1 MDKITHDVRTARWLD
16 IIHQCQTRTDGTTAH
31 QWLAN
36 HGVKEKAYYYWL
48 RKFRKEAYAEL
59 TNTKNELTVQPTTE
73 VAFAEIPVP
82 EPGQIMSAS
91 SDICNRINPVA
102 VIRGN
107 RLTIAITDSIPAD
120 ILSVL
125 IKEAADAL

>member
-1 MDKITHDVRTARWLD
+1 MENKNIKFE
-16 IIHQCQTRTDGTTAH
+16 
-31 QWLAN
+31 N
-36 HGVKEKAYYYWL
+36 NEYHGVKEKAYYYWL

-82 EPGQIMSAS
+82 EPGQIMSES